1 MRRLNLLALMLTLIS
16 SLATLPRSDAAEQ
29 PTYRF
34 AIVNPASPSRLH
46 IVWGPFR
53 QALSEKLDA
62 EIELVFPKGIDQ
74 VEGMLDNN
82 EIDLIYLNS
91 YLYYLLKE
99 KNKLTPL
106 AQMIN
111 IEGKTTSVGRFIVRA
126 DSGIKDIDDLRGHK
140 LALISP
146 LGAGAYLAPRAY
158 LNSLGLDIDKDIDL
172 VFTGD
177 LKKSVYS
184 VLLGDAAAT
193 TMCGVNYRILEHKL
207 DLKELVILDS
217 TYPFPEPLIAAHTAL
232 GKDKIADLRQTIL
245 DLPYS
250 QEGRSALVPLGDIK
264 IQSFIEYDPALETMT
279 ENLLHLPKP

>member
-1 MRRLNLLALMLTLIS
+1 MRRLNLLVLMLTLIS
-16 SLATLPRSDAAEQ
+16 SLTSLSWSAAAEQ

-34 AIVNPASPSRLH
+34 AIVNPASPSRLLL
-46 IVWGPFR
+46 VWEPL
-53 QALSEKLDA
+53 QKVLSEKLDA
-62 EIELVFPKGIDQ
+62 KVKLVFPKGIDQ
-74 VEGMLDNN
+74 VEGMLDND

-91 YLYYLLKE
+91 YLYYLLRE

-106 AQMIN
+106 AQMLN

-126 DSGIKDIDDLRGHK
+126 DSGIEDIGDLRGHK

-217 TYPFPEPLIAAHTAL
+217 TYPFPEPLIAAHTSL
-232 GKDKIADLRQTIL
+232 GESRIAELRQTIL

-250 QEGRSALVPLGDIK
+250 QEGRTALVPLGDIK
-264 IQSFIEYDPALETMT
+264 IQSFIEYDPALEAMT
-279 ENLLHLPKP
+279 ENLLHLPEP